1 MTTARKPTLDE
12 MQQLGA
18 KDGQALGKGLAA
30 QIHEAVT
37 QDEADHLLQIANIDV
52 VVAMNRLR
60 EAGLHDVLI
69 AAYGTACF
77 AAMDQEVARRIRNAG
92 ESEVA

>member
-18 KDGQALGKGLAA
+18 KDGQALGRGLAA
-30 QIHEAVT
+30 QIREAVT

-60 EAGLHDVLI
+60 EAGLQTWELPSVDR
-69 AAYGTACF
+69 
-77 AAMDQEVARRIRNAG
+77 D
-92 ESEVA
+92 